1 MYGVGAFKQNS
12 PVYNGPARFPRVQ
25 TANYQ
30 RWPVGIPAGQYG
42 YGCPSCMMGEDP
54 LEAMAN
60 AAVDATAAAAA
71 GVSQATGALAPAV
84 APAAASS
91 PWLKYALLGVGAF
104 ILLKFVL

>member
-1 MYGVGAFKQNS
+1 MYGVGAFKQNR
-12 PVYNGPARFPRVQ
+12 PVHNGTLRFPRVQ
-25 TANYQ
+25 TADYQ

-42 YGCPSCMMGEDP
+42 GCAACMGEDP
-54 LEAMAN
+54 LEVMAN

-71 GVSQATGALAPAV
+71 GVSQAAGAIAPTV

-91 PWLKYALLGVGAF
+91 PWLKYAILGVGAF